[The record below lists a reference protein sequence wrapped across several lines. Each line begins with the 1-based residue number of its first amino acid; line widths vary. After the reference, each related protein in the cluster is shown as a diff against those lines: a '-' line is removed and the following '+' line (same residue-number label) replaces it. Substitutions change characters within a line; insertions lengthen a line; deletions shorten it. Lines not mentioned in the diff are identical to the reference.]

1 MPLPLSPLG
10 RFSRPAVTPTII
22 LPIRHKKWGDVI
34 GSDDDRR
41 WRPRNDQGATSGGHF
56 MDTRIIWASAVAPGT
71 FGKARGVVLALALCA
86 TTLPGSVYA
95 QSSCT
100 GILKLPQDIEF
111 KGPRAEP
118 RKRRSFMAIRRSRE
132 YSSPASSSRLGGR
145 RWPHSH
151 PDEISYS
158 CGVIRTFSISPP
170 ATNGTKASS
179 RPIRPAR
186 SIPSPQTLHICTWA
200 KDGEVVLQITA
211 VGPTGKK
218 FIPQPK

>member
-1 MPLPLSPLG
+1 
-10 RFSRPAVTPTII
+10 
-22 LPIRHKKWGDVI
+22 
-34 GSDDDRR
+34 
-41 WRPRNDQGATSGGHF
+41 

-95 QSSCT
+95 QSSGT

-111 KGPRAEP
+111 KGP
-118 RKRRSFMAIRRSRE
+118 
-132 YSSPASSSRLGGR
+132 LGGAPQTAVLYGDPTKPGIFVTR
-145 RWPHSH
+145 VKFSSGWKDMPHSH
-151 PDEISYS
+151 PDEIRTVAVLSGTFYFASGDKWDESKFKAYPAGTFYS
-158 CGVIRTFSISPP
+158 EP
-170 ATNGTKASS
+170 ANA
-179 RPIRPAR
+179 P
-186 SIPSPQTLHICTWA
+186 HFTWA